1 MKKVLSLLL
10 VLITV
15 FAVVSCSAAENDV
28 WADATYTEDTTVGQG
43 AKSFIFEVKAEE
55 KTVTLTVK
63 TDEETVGA
71 ALEKLGLLEGE
82 IGDFGLYVKKVNG
95 MKADYD
101 TDGVY
106 WAFYVDGSY
115 ALTGVDLTPIT
126 DGAVYCFSR
135 EK

>member
-15 FAVVSCSAAENDV
+15 FAVVSCSAAEKDV
-28 WADATYTEDTTVGQG
+28 WTDATYTEDTTVGQG
-43 AKSFIFEVKAEE
+43 AKSFALEVKAGE
-55 KTVTLTVK
+55 KTVKLTVK

-71 ALEKLGLLEGE
+71 ALRKLGLLEGE